1 MLNRIHLCLIKYLIW
16 HPIVT
21 KKIRVQEQSKIDHT
35 TGTSNTG
42 KNVITKAMMNALVKE
57 YLDT

>member
-1 MLNRIHLCLIKYLIW
+1 MLNRVHLYLIKYLIS

-21 KKIRVQEQSKIDHT
+21 TKRRVQEQSNIDQT

-42 KNVITKAMMNALVKE
+42 KNVIAKAMMNALVKE

>member
-1 MLNRIHLCLIKYLIW
+1 M
-16 HPIVT
+16 T
-21 KKIRVQEQSKIDHT
+21 KRRVQEQSNIDQT

-42 KNVITKAMMNALVKE
+42 KNVIAKAMMNALVKE